1 MNSEKRKRTDFTLEQ
16 KRAIIEIDL
25 SDFLEAD
32 ERLATGGTL
41 TLQEIADEVMR
52 QEDSDIDEEDLI
64 VEEEEVSFKEAERAM
79 STVRKFMQQE
89 SGKLTEMQVCDKLED
104 EMQEIRQKKMRQPTI
119 LECFRQA

>member
-1 MNSEKRKRTDFTLEQ
+1 MNEAE
-16 KRAIIEIDL
+16 EIDL

-64 VEEEEVSFKEAERAM
+64 VEEKEVSFKEAERAM

-89 SGKLTEMQVCDKLED
+89 SGKLSVMQVCDKLED